1 MKEEKFF
8 DADGFYQFIVESNCI
23 LHREGVEYGRQA
35 VEGLVKDLSFDQ
47 ELKVLDLACGGNPI
61 SICQILSSF
70 NDVSFDYTGIDINPG
85 QVKLASTKFEFP
97 VNVKHVNIIEGD
109 AWNFPD
115 FISQTRYDIIFTGLN
130 LHHGSPRELFVLFRC
145 ILKRLK
151 PGGVFINHDMY
162 RPVDKTYIIRPEANP
177 KDPSESYLMIPKKDL
192 ELENIPEFNFK
203 GIPYSEVGD
212 DDWRLEFL
220 DGFSR
225 VLKERGGDEIG
236 IKSACAHVYA
246 RDFCLTPY
254 EMKVIA
260 DSAGFISVV
269 KDYEFSSEP
278 LKKYYATII
287 GKVA

>member
-23 LHREGVEYGRQA
+23 LHREGVEYGRKA
-35 VEGLVKDLSFDQ
+35 VEELVGNLNHDQ
-47 ELKVLDLACGGNPI
+47 EIKVLDLACGGNPI
-61 SICQILSSF
+61 SICQVLSF
-70 NDVSFDYTGIDINPG
+70 FKEVSFSYTGIDINPG
-85 QVKLASTKFEFP
+85 QVKLASTQFKFPE
-97 VNVKHVNIIEGD
+97 NIKQVDILEGD
-109 AWNFPD
+109 AWNFPES
-115 FISQTRYDIIFTGLN
+115 ILKSKYDIVFTGLN
-130 LHHGSPRELFVLFRC
+130 LHHGSPCELFVLFKR
-145 ILKRLK
+145 ILRILN
-151 PGGVFINHDMY
+151 PNGVFINHDMY
-162 RPVDKTYIIRPEANP
+162 RPVDKTYIIRPHANP
-177 KDPSESYLMIPKKDL
+177 KDPSESYLMIPEKDL
-192 ELENIPEFNFK
+192 ESETIPEFKFE

-220 DGFSR
+220 DGFSS

-260 DSAGFISVV
+260 DSAGFISAV

-287 GKVA
+287 AKMT

>member
-35 VEGLVKDLSFDQ
+35 VEGLVEDLNFDQ
-47 ELKVLDLACGGNPI
+47 EVRVLDLACGGNPI

-70 NDVSFDYTGIDINPG
+70 KEASFSYTGIDINPG

-97 VNVKHVNIIEGD
+97 ANVKHVNIIEGD

-115 FISQTRYDIIFTGLN
+115 SISQSKYNIIFTGLN
-130 LHHGSPRELFVLFRC
+130 LHHGSPRELFVLFKR
-145 ILKRLK
+145 ILRILN
-151 PGGVFINHDMY
+151 PNGVFINHDMY

-192 ELENIPEFNFK
+192 ENEIIPEFKFE
-203 GIPYSEVGD
+203 GISYSEID
-212 DDWRLEFL
+212 KSDWRLEFL
-220 DGFSR
+220 DGFSN
-225 VLKERGGDEIG
+225 VLKERGGDEVG

-246 RDFCLTPY
+246 RDFCLTSN
-254 EMKVIA
+254 EMKIIA
-260 DSAGFISVV
+260 DSAGFRSVV
-269 KDYEFSSEP
+269 RDYEFSNEP

-287 GKVA
+287 ARMT